1 MPLMRGG
8 ISFSITFLYVWEGK
22 RSLLRMC
29 LAALFLI
36 KLVVFSFNSF
46 RFFVSACYCLF
57 CCNFACRH
65 CFSEAAEST
74 MEKCGKLPYT
84 RLLRLHKS
92 ETIQYY
98 CNYCPALG
106 NFWKFL
112 SCLFSQYEKYYCLVL
127 KFLIILELRRHTT
140 KGESII

>member
-57 CCNFACRH
+57 CCNFRLSPLFFGSRRKYNGKMRKIAVH
-65 CFSEAAEST
+65 AIIKAAQERDNT
-74 MEKCGKLPYT
+74 I
-84 RLLRLHKS
+84 LL
-92 ETIQYY
+92 
-98 CNYCPALG
+98 
-106 NFWKFL
+106 
-112 SCLFSQYEKYYCLVL
+112 
-127 KFLIILELRRHTT
+127 
-140 KGESII
+140 